1 MTDKL
6 QSFINKYSNRKY
18 PNQIKIDKLTAI
30 FERIAPMYLSD
41 SMTKDF
47 LNTQQI
53 RQITSEDPCKDFL
66 KSLQR
71 IVDIRN
77 KR

>member
-30 FERIAPMYLSD
+30 FKRIAPMYLSD